1 MIQQIVDRVR
11 VLHFIFLK
19 TVTCMSKVL
28 SGGYMNLVSHLT
40 ALYLETY
47 LIILNTT
54 VAFDVFVFMI
64 SYFLIDQLAKS
75 TTGVMAF

>member
-28 SGGYMNLVSHLT
+28 PGEYMNLVLHLM
-40 ALYLETY
+40 ALYLETC
-47 LIILNTT
+47 LIILNTI

-64 SYFLIDQLAKS
+64 SCCLIDQLGKS
-75 TTGVMAF
+75 TTGVITF